1 MKFQDLKNSLQE
13 QIFPIYLI
21 EGEDAFFR
29 NRAVALIKE
38 ACLSEPDFN
47 YTRFLGNEIKGQY
60 DELLSAVRSFPFMS
74 EKRVVEVIDFNPT
87 ATDLKDKALLEYLKN
102 PEDTTVLIIVNK
114 EKCESLKKLSSV
126 TVVDCQKAGEEV
138 ITKYIRAKMTK
149 ANLIISTSVC
159 KKIIEYCLSD
169 MSKIDGEIN
178 KLIDYCSGRVEVTE
192 KDVEKIVSKDLEY
205 KIFEI
210 VQLVAK
216 RNFDGVYKFIN
227 EITSLA
233 EKQQFLVSLYYQFR
247 RMFYASV
254 TKGEPSV
261 VADVLGEKQYSI
273 IKARELAS
281 LFSSKRLK
289 EIMQNLAR
297 LDGEFKTGKISLDS
311 AFNQAVFSVLTENVR

>member
-1 MKFQDLKNSLQE
+1 MKFQDLKNSLAE
-13 QIFPIYLI
+13 QIFPIYLV

-38 ACLSEPDFN
+38 ACLTEPDFN
-47 YTRFLGNEIKGQY
+47 YTRFVGSEIKGQY
-60 DELLSAVRSFPFMS
+60 DSLLSAVRIFPFMS

-87 ATDLKDKALLEYLKN
+87 ATDLKDKALLEYLKS

-114 EKCESLKKLSSV
+114 SKCDALKKFPSV
-126 TVVDCQKAGEEV
+126 TLVDCQKADSDV
-138 ITKYIRAKMTK
+138 IAKYIRAKATK
-149 ANLIISTSVC
+149 AKLIISSSVC
-159 KKIIEYCLSD
+159 QKIIDYSLSD

-178 KLIDYCSGRVEVTE
+178 KLIDYCNGRAEITE
-192 KDVEKIVSKDLEY
+192 ADVDKIVSKDLEY

-216 RNFDGVYKFIN
+216 RNYDSAYKFLS
-227 EITSLA
+227 EITSIA

-254 TKGEPSV
+254 TAGDADE
-261 VADVLGEKQYSI
+261 VAEILGDKRYTI
-273 IKARELAS
+273 IKARELAR
-281 LFSSKRLK
+281 LFSNKRLK

-297 LDGEFKTGKISLDS
+297 LDGEFKTGEISLDS
-311 AFNQAVFSVLTENVR
+311 AFSQAVFSVLT